1 MKQAQAL
8 FFGSRIA
15 ATQSEKN
22 VIRLFFMKYFQNLEF
37 FGLQSIGYRLKAPV
51 DAISK
56 VSGLCISKPCSSRFK
71 ILTEFEIFYFKI
83 SMIRTPMPKVKS
95 KEIKS
100 KIRDPPT
107 IYFIGYK
114 LQPQVLPKR
123 IPENGGLYVA
133 VR

>member
-1 MKQAQAL
+1 MSLKEVDNEIGRGL
-8 FFGSRIA
+8 IFRIKNCGDS
-15 ATQSEKN
+15 TRKN
-22 VIRLFFMKYFQNLEF
+22 VIGLFCYEIFLKFRIF
-37 FGLQSIGYRLKAPV
+37 YRLKAPV

-56 VSGLCISKPCSSRFK
+56 VSRLCNSKPCSSRFE

-107 IYFIGYK
+107 IYFIAIG
-114 LQPQVLPKR
+114 PKR
-123 IPENGGLYVA
+123 IPKNGGLYVA

>member
-1 MKQAQAL
+1 MA
-8 FFGSRIA
+8 
-15 ATQSEKN
+15 
-22 VIRLFFMKYFQNLEF
+22 
-37 FGLQSIGYRLKAPV
+37 YRLKAPV

-56 VSGLCISKPCSSRFK
+56 VNRLCNSKPCSSRFK
-71 ILTEFEIFYFKI
+71 VLTEFEIFYFKI

-107 IYFIGYK
+107 INFIAIG
-114 LQPQVLPKR
+114 PKR